1 MPKVADIE
9 IQSRRLVCENTK
21 FNVFFDHV
29 TDSRSGQDV
38 PNFLTVSPKV
48 QRDELVSGVAI
59 LPICG
64 DEVGLVRVYRPPIRD
79 WSWEIPHGFLEVDE
93 LEESAALREFAE
105 EAGVVVQSV
114 QSLGLITPDAG
125 VLAGRV
131 HLFVALCER
140 SAGKATPELGLR
152 EFRWFKRQDFLE
164 MLKNSVV
171 QDSFTLSAWCRY
183 VLKQTTC

>member
-1 MPKVADIE
+1 MPEVADIE

-21 FNVFFDHV
+21 FNVFFDHA

-38 PNFLTVSPKV
+38 PNYLTVSPKV
-48 QRDELVSGVAI
+48 QREELVSGVAI

-64 DEVGLVRVYRPPIRD
+64 DEVGLVRMYRPPIRD

-105 EAGVVVQSV
+105 EAGVEVQLV

-164 MLKNSVV
+164 MLNCSVV

-183 VLKQTTC
+183 VLKQLPY

>member
-1 MPKVADIE
+1 MPEVSEIR
-9 IQSRRLVCENTK
+9 IQSRRLACENTR

-29 TDSRSGQDV
+29 TDTKSGHEV

-48 QRDELVSGVAI
+48 QRDGLVSGVAI

-64 DEVGLVRVYRPPIRD
+64 DEVGLVRMYRPPIRD

-105 EAGVVVQSV
+105 EVGVSVSSV
-114 QSLGLITPDAG
+114 QSLGLMTPDAG
-125 VLAGRV
+125 VLAGRM
-131 HLFVALCER
+131 HLFVVLCER
-140 SAGKATPELGLR
+140 SLSLATPEFGLR
-152 EFRWFKRQDFLE
+152 EFRWFNCQYFLE
-164 MLKNSVV
+164 MLKNSTV

-183 VLKQTTC
+183 LLKQTT

>member
-1 MPKVADIE
+1 MPEVANIE

-21 FNVFFDHV
+21 FNVLFDHV

-38 PNFLTVSPKV
+38 PNYLTVSPKV
-48 QRDELVSGVAI
+48 QREELVSGVAI

-64 DEVGLVRVYRPPIRD
+64 DEVDLVRMYRTPIRY
-79 WSWEIPHGFLEVDE
+79 WSWAISHGFLEVDE

-105 EAGVVVQSV
+105 EEAGVEVQLV

-140 SAGKATPELGLR
+140 SEGQSHA
-152 EFRWFKRQDFLE
+152 
-164 MLKNSVV
+164 
-171 QDSFTLSAWCRY
+171 
-183 VLKQTTC
+183 